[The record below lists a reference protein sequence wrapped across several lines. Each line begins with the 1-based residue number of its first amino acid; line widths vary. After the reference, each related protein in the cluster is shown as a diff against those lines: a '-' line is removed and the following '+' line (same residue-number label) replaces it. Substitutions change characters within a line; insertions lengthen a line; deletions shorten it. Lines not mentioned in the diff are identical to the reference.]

1 MKGEFMD
8 LFTAFRERRSCRSFL
23 NEPLDE
29 ADIAKIVEA
38 GTWAPSPMNAQPWEF
53 IVITGPEWKER
64 IFAEA
69 ERCRQWAL
77 STSGWK
83 WLDKYRIEFLKT
95 APALVV
101 VVGDPKKTGVDQF
114 MEDGSAGYQ
123 YACAAAVQNMM
134 LAAQALG
141 IGSLWFTLFNR
152 KNISEALAVD
162 PEKKVLSIVC
172 LGKPSGAVAPVGRK
186 PAAEKTTFLK

>member
-1 MKGEFMD
+1 MD
-8 LFTAFRERRSCRSFL
+8 FFTAIRERRSCRSFL
-23 NEPLDE
+23 DDPIDE
-29 ADIAKIVEA
+29 AVLEKIIEA

-83 WLDKYRIEFLKT
+83 WLDKYRVEFLKT
-95 APALVV
+95 APVLVV
-101 VVGDPKKTGVDQF
+101 IVGDPKKTGVDQF
-114 MEDGSAGYQ
+114 LEDGSAGYQ

-141 IGSLWFTLFNR
+141 IGSLWFTLFDR
-152 KNISEALAVD
+152 KNISQALNVG

-172 LGKPSGAVAPVGRK
+172 LGKPFGAVAPVPRK
-186 PAAEKTTFLK
+186 PAAEKIRTIK

>member
-1 MKGEFMD
+1 MD
-8 LFTAFRERRSCRSFL
+8 LFTAIRERRSCRSFL
-23 NEPLDE
+23 DDPIDE
-29 ADIAKIVEA
+29 AVLEKIIEA

-53 IVITGPEWKER
+53 IVVTSPEGKEK
-64 IFAEA
+64 IYAEA

-123 YACAAAVQNMM
+123 YACAAASQNMM

-141 IGSLWFTLFNR
+141 IGSLWFTLFDR
-152 KNISEALAVD
+152 KNVSEALGVD

-172 LGKPSGAVAPVGRK
+172 LGKPSGAVAPVPRK
-186 PAAEKTTFLK
+186 PAVEKTRTIK

>member
-1 MKGEFMD
+1 MD
-8 LFTAFRERRSCRSFL
+8 IFTAIKERRSCRSFL
-23 NEPLDE
+23 IDPIEE
-29 ADIAKIVEA
+29 AVLEKIIEA

-53 IVITGPEWKER
+53 IVVTGSQGKEK
-64 IFAEA
+64 IYAEG

-101 VVGDPKKTGVDQF
+101 VIGDPKKTGVDQF

-141 IGSLWFTLFNR
+141 IGSLWYTLFD
-152 KNISEALAVD
+152 KNNLAQILGIN
-162 PEKKVLSIVC
+162 PEKKPLSIVC
-172 LGKPSGAVAPVGRK
+172 LGKPSGDVPPVGRK
-186 PAAEKTTFLK
+186 PVQDKIAFFR

>member
-1 MKGEFMD
+1 ME
-8 LFTAFRERRSCRSFL
+8 LFTAIKERRSCRSFL
-23 NEPLDE
+23 SDPVPEDVLE
-29 ADIAKIVEA
+29 KIIEA

-53 IVITGPEWKER
+53 IVVTGTEGKAK
-64 IFAEA
+64 IYAEG

-77 STSGWK
+77 ATSGWK
-83 WLDKYRIEFLKT
+83 WLDKYRVEFLKT

-114 MEDGSAGYQ
+114 LEDGSAGYQ

-141 IGSLWFTLFNR
+141 IGSLWYTLFDRNNLKR
-152 KNISEALAVD
+152 IMGLA
-162 PEKKVLSIVC
+162 PEKKPLSIIC
-172 LGKPSGAVAPVGRK
+172 LGQPAGEVSPVGRK
-186 PAAEKTTFLK
+186 PVQDRITFIR